1 MQNLYARFRKI
12 KMSKMYT
19 SHRVFKNKNG
29 FVKKYEA
36 TDDCIEFTNNPLVF
50 FAMFE
55 KHKIKN
61 YFVSYGKKY
70 SSEEKAK
77 ADLGKL
83 TKHN

>member
-1 MQNLYARFRKI
+1 MN
-12 KMSKMYT
+12 KMYI
-19 SHRVFKNKNG
+19 SRCVFKNKNG
-29 FVKKYEA
+29 FIKKYEA
-36 TDDCIEFTNNPLVF
+36 TDNCIEFTNNPLVF
-50 FAMFE
+50 FGMFK
-55 KHKIKN
+55 KHKNKN